1 MSKKVATTGRHY
13 VLVNKESVLHV
24 REKLTKKIEW
34 WYHEAVPEDA
44 CPLPEQFGGPPGI
57 GLPRS
62 DCFSEGDNSF
72 MTNSTK
78 CFMSFSVS
86 SLPLGE
92 NNPRTLPIWTVSG
105 EPKHRYRYQIPQ
117 PPLGTRYRLMPPTQP
132 LQCPTRYLALPIPNL
147 LLEVRNMNNWV
158 WKLQASR

>member
-1 MSKKVATTGRHY
+1 LEDHRELGFQDQIVSPKATILSWQTQQ
-13 VLVNKESVLHV
+13 N
-24 REKLTKKIEW
+24 
-34 WYHEAVPEDA
+34 A
-44 CPLPEQFGGPPGI
+44 
-57 GLPRS
+57 
-62 DCFSEGDNSF
+62 
-72 MTNSTK
+72 
-78 CFMSFSVS
+78 MSFSVS

-105 EPKHRYRYQIPQ
+105 EPKHRYLYRIPL

-158 WKLQASR
+158 WKLQASS